1 MLVAIPVSVLII
13 NYSTFGK
20 KVSTTGLSTSAST
33 YAGINIQKKRMI
45 AMIISGLLA
54 GLLGAMIYCGQ
65 TNQVFVTISAKAIPS
80 EGFNGISVGLIA
92 MTNPIGVLPIS
103 LFFAMVDNAKATIQS
118 AYSVDPAIADLMFGV
133 IVYGAA
139 AISLI
144 YYFKP

>member
-1 MLVAIPVSVLII
+1 
-13 NYSTFGK
+13 
-20 KVSTTGLSTSAST
+20 
-33 YAGINIQKKRMI
+33 
-45 AMIISGLLA
+45 
-54 GLLGAMIYCGQ
+54 
-65 TNQVFVTISAKAIPS
+65 VFVTITAKTIPA

-103 LFFAMVDNAKATIQS
+103 LFFAMVQNAKASIQS
-118 AYSVDPAIADLMFGV
+118 AYAVDPAIADLMFGV